1 MKQNGLK
8 VMLDSLFESS
18 LINSSSFG
26 NLVNNVRIL
35 ALETKKLAEFIVTLK
50 SRLDQHENL
59 IMSLYDQKNE
69 KTVFE
74 YTKTTKTG
82 TSKPN

>member
-50 SRLDQHENL
+50 SRVDQHENL

-69 KTVFE
+69 KAVFE